1 MRSTPIFNIVCLA
14 IICLGCVTQEKPDHF
29 FLDGYPDLYFVDQDA
44 NPVPT
49 SFFIN
54 DANMN
59 SMTIYEISD
68 RPLKL
73 VYRKTKEPYSGFI
86 RTYHWGIYNIEAV
99 FEDGNIVRL
108 RYWHPNR
115 QLAMDMDYTT
125 NTGKAWANTGIL
137 SITWDGREIQTRN
150 TATGNIR
157 SIQNDSISYFFD
169 FDGELSF
176 YSTRTDSSVMQY
188 YADGTPRFLFPIYR
202 NGIRDGKVKRWHP
215 NGHLRAEGQYKDG
228 VESGVWVE
236 YDSLGN
242 EIKRVDYN

>member
-1 MRSTPIFNIVCLA
+1 MRANPYYSLFFLAIVCL
-14 IICLGCVTQEKPDHF
+14 GCNTEEKPDHF
-29 FLDGYPDLYFVDQDA
+29 FLDGYPDLYFVNQDG

-54 DANMN
+54 HVNMN

-68 RPLKL
+68 TPLKL
-73 VYRKTKEPYSGFI
+73 VYRKNKEPYSGFI

-99 FEDGNIVRL
+99 FEGGNIIRL

-115 QLAMDMDYTT
+115 QLAMDMDYRA
-125 NTGKAWANTGIL
+125 NTGKAWTNTGIL
-137 SITWDGREIQTRN
+137 SITWDGRETQTRN

-157 SIQNDSISYFFD
+157 SIRNDSISYFFD

-176 YSTRTDSSVMQY
+176 YSTRTDSSIMQY
-188 YADGTPRFLFPIYR
+188 YADGTPRFLFPINK
-202 NGIRDGKVKRWHP
+202 NGIRHGEVKRWYP
-215 NGHLRAEGQYKDG
+215 NGQLRAKGQYREG

-236 YDSLGN
+236 YDSLGK
-242 EIKRVDYN
+242 EVERVKY